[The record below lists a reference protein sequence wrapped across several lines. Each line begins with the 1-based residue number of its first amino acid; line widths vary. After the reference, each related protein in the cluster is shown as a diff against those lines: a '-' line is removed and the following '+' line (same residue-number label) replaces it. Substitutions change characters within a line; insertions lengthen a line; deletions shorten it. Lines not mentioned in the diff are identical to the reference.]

1 MRPHDLKQALRAG
14 PYAWPGGYP
23 LYFLSS
29 DGSVLSFAA
38 VRGELRQVLHALRH
52 PGHDPWWEVV
62 TVCTNWEEPDLCCEH
77 TGQPIPCAYPQD

>member
-23 LYFLSS
+23 LFFLTA

-38 VRGELRQVLHALRH
+38 VREELRQVLCAVRQ
-52 PGHDPWWEVV
+52 PGTDPWWEIVAIG
-62 TVCTNWEEPDLCCEH
+62 TNWEEPDLCCEH
-77 TGQPIPCAYPQD
+77 TGQLIPCAYPED